1 MKSVCKIIS
10 HSGRGR
16 APAAAGHSPKTRGQR
31 GVIYRESRNQ
41 FPQLTDEIGDFWNS
55 EFLVKSFY

>member
-16 APAAAGHSPKTRGQR
+16 APAAAGHSPKTRR

-41 FPQLTDEIGDFWNS
+41 FPQLPDEIGDFWNS
-55 EFLVKSFY
+55 EFLVKSF